1 MVANS
6 HRSFCGR
13 EWQARRFVLTKTAIH
28 FAFQDEELEIDHIP
42 LAEIV
47 LIDLIK
53 DSDVGVGIGG
63 ESEQTVGDGVIH
75 IATEQGGHNS
85 GRGYYLQTETTVM
98 ENLIS
103 TIRVLSREARKNRD
117 NHNIFQRAQIKVRR
131 VYEARPSQALIC
143 LFIGMVI
150 QISVDIL
157 SYFLLTLSR
166 AMPELRDYSD

>member
-1 MVANS
+1 
-6 HRSFCGR
+6 
-13 EWQARRFVLTKTAIH
+13 
-28 FAFQDEELEIDHIP
+28 
-42 LAEIV
+42 
-47 LIDLIK
+47 
-53 DSDVGVGIGG
+53 
-63 ESEQTVGDGVIH
+63 
-75 IATEQGGHNS
+75 
-85 GRGYYLQTETTVM
+85 M